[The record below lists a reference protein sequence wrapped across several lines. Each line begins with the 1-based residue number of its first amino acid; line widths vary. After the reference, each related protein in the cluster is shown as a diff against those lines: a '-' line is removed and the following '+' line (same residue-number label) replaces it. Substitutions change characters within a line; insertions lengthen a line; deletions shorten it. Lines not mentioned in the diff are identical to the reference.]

1 MSLNTQN
8 WARLLNSMIIVAE
21 KMGKYTSIPI
31 TMSKVTRDGILYL
44 VSRYD
49 NINYLVA
56 AKSNFPDA

>member
-1 MSLNTQN
+1 MSLKTED
-8 WARLLNSMIIVAE
+8 WARLLNNMLLVAE

-31 TMSKVTRDGILYL
+31 TMSKVTRDNILYL

-56 AKSNFPDA
+56 AKSNFPTA